1 MKRSFFVLLAFLFA
15 LPARAACPIENRPVV
30 VGVPVSAPFVIEK
43 QPGEFT
49 GFDVELW
56 LKIAEQLGCETSFLA
71 ITYDQRV
78 PMLVDGT
85 VDAVMG
91 GMTVTAKREEDIDF
105 SHGYYNAGQAILTR
119 EEAAFDIFGF
129 AKLLWQ
135 STLKKF
141 FIGLILFVLFWA
153 HVIWGIE
160 HLTGTKINNDADK
173 TNDVQFEKKYWIG
186 VFQAAYFVNVTI
198 TTVGYGDITPKTIWG
213 RGLTLAMMWTGIAYG
228 TVFLGAIVAFGLEYA
243 NMTEVLSPATLK
255 DRPVAV
261 IHGTTGE
268 DAAAGLGATLV
279 PVTNVTEAI
288 RRLKDGEVEAVIFD
302 EPDLRYRAE
311 QGDADGMT
319 VSAPFTEE
327 TYAIALRPESPMRD
341 AVNHAVLLIR
351 EGSDYAEI
359 ETEYLGSD

>member
-15 LPARAACPIENRPVV
+15 LPARAECPIGDRPVV

-49 GFDVELW
+49 GFDIELW
-56 LKIAEQLGCETSFLA
+56 RKVAEQLGCETTFLA

-78 PMLVDGT
+78 PMLVEGT

-105 SHGYYNAGQAILTR
+105 SHGYYNAGQAMLTR
-119 EEAAFDIFGF
+119 EDTAFDLFGF

-160 HLTGTKINNDADK
+160 HVTGAKVNNDADK
-173 TNDVQFEKKYWIG
+173 TNDVQFDRSYWVG

-198 TTVGYGDITPKTIWG
+198 TTVGYGDITPKTSWG

-243 NMTEVLSPATLK
+243 NMTVAISPATLK
-255 DRPVAV
+255 NKPVAV

-268 DAAAGLGATLV
+268 DAADALGAKLV
-279 PVTNVTEAI
+279 PVTSVTEAI
-288 RRLKDGEVEAVIFD
+288 RRLKDGEVDAVIFD
-302 EPDLRYRAE
+302 EPDLRYRAK
-311 QGDADGMT
+311 QGDAEGMA

-327 TYAIALRPESPMRD
+327 TYGIALRPASPLQD
-341 AVNHAVLLIR
+341 AVNHAVLMIR
-351 EGSDYAEI
+351 EGTEYDEI
-359 ETEYLGSD
+359 KTEYLGSD